1 MAITSI
7 KTGSSFTNLKKY
19 NDFLAGNEAY
29 IPNNFESIATVT
41 VGAGGT
47 SAVTFNSIPSTY
59 QHLQVR
65 AFGKDASIYGAIF
78 MSFNNDTYSTN
89 FSRHGVYGDGA
100 SAAAFG
106 AANAPYMNILT
117 TPASSGGFGGAV
129 IDVLDYANTN
139 KFKTIRS
146 LTGWDNNGS
155 GIVGLF
161 SGSWRSTTAVSRI
174 DIISDSTIGQ
184 YSSFALYGI
193 KE

>member
-19 NDFLAGNEAY
+19 NDFLAGNAPYE
-29 IPNNFESIATVT
+29 PPMFESIATVT

-59 QHLQVR
+59 THLQVR

-89 FSRHGVYGDGA
+89 FIRHGLSGDG
-100 SAAAFG
+100 SSVSAFG
-106 AANAPYMNILT
+106 AANAPYMNVVT
-117 TPASSGGFGGAV
+117 TPTSGGGFGGAV

-139 KFKTIRS
+139 KFKTVRS
-146 LTGWDNNGS
+146 FSGFDNNGS
-155 GIVGLF
+155 GIIALF
-161 SGSWRSTTAVSRI
+161 SGAWRSTTAVSRI

-193 KE
+193 KG

>member
-19 NDFLAGNEAY
+19 NDFLAGNAPYDPSEY
-29 IPNNFESIATVT
+29 ESIATVT

-47 SAVTFNSIPSTY
+47 SLVTFSSIPSTY

-78 MSFNNDTYSTN
+78 MSFNNDTYSSN
-89 FSRHGVYGDGA
+89 FTRHGVYGDG
-100 SAAAFG
+100 SSVAAFG
-106 AANAPYMNILT
+106 ATNAPYMNVLT
-117 TPASSGGFGGAV
+117 TPASGGGFGGAV
-129 IDVLDYANTN
+129 IDILDYANTN

-161 SGSWRSTTAVSRI
+161 SGAWRSTTAVSRI
-174 DIISDSTIGQ
+174 DILSDSTIGQ

-193 KE
+193 KG

>member
-1 MAITSI
+1 VSPILGIFASAQQ
-7 KTGSSFTNLKKY
+7 GAFDVGDY
-19 NDFLAGNEAY
+19 
-29 IPNNFESIATVT
+29 ESIATVT

-47 SAVTFNSIPSTY
+47 SAVTFSSIPSTY
-59 QHLQVR
+59 THLQVR

-78 MSFNNDTYSTN
+78 MSFNNDTFSTN
-89 FSRHGVYGDGA
+89 FTRHGVYGDG
-100 SAAAFG
+100 SSVAAFG

-117 TPASSGGFGGAV
+117 TPTSSGGFGGAV

-174 DIISDSTIGQ
+174 DILSDSTIGQ

-193 KE
+193 KG